1 MNDAKE
7 GKEVITITWGDQA
20 ENGVGMQQIGKLRA
34 PGSGFTIEELEKIYN
49 EHDIADIY
57 YLNEPDVPGHANS
70 GERAAVVVLRNGVD
84 YMADMEMHDDLFS
97 EMKKL
102 DYDKKKLIRGRV
114 VNSHARWNLC
124 IDKQAQTA
132 DLEQGKGTV
141 VSYSQVPQLMSIA
154 DQFEIVFGDKA
165 RKLKGEINY
174 YYDIDKC
181 GIGFHGD
188 AERRIVIAV
197 RLGASLPLY
206 YQWYRY
212 GEAIG
217 EVTEIPLNG
226 GDIYIMSEKAVG
238 TDWKRRNCATLRHA
252 VGSSK
257 YTKLHQ

>member
-1 MNDAKE
+1 MNVAKE

-34 PGSGFTIEELEKIYN
+34 PGSGFTVEELEEIYN
-49 EHDIADIY
+49 EHDLADIY
-57 YLNEPDVPGHANS
+57 YLNEPDVPGHTNS
-70 GERAAVVVLRNGVD
+70 GERAAVVVLRDGVD

-97 EMKKL
+97 EIKSL
-102 DYDKKKLIRGRV
+102 DYDKQKLIRGRV
-114 VNSHARWNLC
+114 VNSNARWNLC
-124 IDKQAQTA
+124 VDKQAQMA

-154 DQFEIVFGDKA
+154 NQFEIVFGDKA
-165 RKLKGEINY
+165 RRLKGEINY

-188 AERRIVIAV
+188 AERRIVIAM
-197 RLGASLPLY
+197 RLGEPLPLY
-206 YQWYRY
+206 YQWYRN

-217 EVTEIPLNG
+217 EVTEIPLKG

-238 TDWKRRNCATLRHA
+238 TDWKTRNCATLRHA
-252 VGSSK
+252 TGSSK
-257 YTKLHQ
+257 YTKLK

>member
-1 MNDAKE
+1 MATSKE

-20 ENGVGMQQIGKLRA
+20 ENGIGMQQLGQLRP
-34 PGSGFTIEELEKIYN
+34 PGSGFTIEELEDIYN
-49 EHDIADIY
+49 QHDLADIY
-57 YLNEPDVPGHANS
+57 YLCEPDVPDQVNS
-70 GERAAVVVLRNGVD
+70 GERAAVLVLRNGID
-84 YMADMEMHDDLFS
+84 YMADMRMHDDLFL
-97 EMKKL
+97 EMKDL

-124 IDKQAQTA
+124 IDKQAQIA
-132 DLEQGKGTV
+132 DLKEGKGTV
-141 VSYSQVPQLMSIA
+141 ISFSQVPQLMSIA

-188 AERRIVIAV
+188 AERRIVIAM
-197 RLGASLPLY
+197 RLGASMPLY
-206 YQWYRY
+206 YQWYKY

-217 EVTEIPLNG
+217 NVIEIPLNG

-238 TDWKRRNCATLRHA
+238 TDWKKRNCATLRHA
-252 VGSSK
+252 VGASK
-257 YTKLHQ
+257 YTKL